1 MKKNRLISILIVL
14 ILLVGTLSGCTLAK
28 YTPVKTI
35 SISEATITMSV
46 KDTHKLNVTVLPK
59 NAPQTV
65 QYYSSNS
72 TVAEVSSKGVITAKA
87 EGEAIISAVA
97 EGGLYSKVVVFVT
110 KEGSSAEAAK
120 VSKIELSHTDVSL
133 KKGASLQLSE
143 RFTPSNASNKEVTWT
158 SNNTAV
164 ARVSNNGYVTALTV
178 GTAVIRVTSRENE
191 DIFATCIVTV
201 TDESSSGGGGTT
213 TRPLDKP
220 VVELVRND
228 SNGELTLSWNVVANA
243 AGYAIVDT
251 ANNLSFVLSET
262 SYEITSNAF
271 LTRLSDG
278 ICNLQ
283 VKAIGSSIPIN
294 KVIYTDSISN
304 EKFAVAKSL
313 KNTNT
318 LSQKNLYFLCD
329 IDDNKTV
336 TINIVA
342 PDSSSEITFESDY
355 KTIKEKSITIN
366 GPTTSNT
373 INIGRYVLKP
383 GSYDVDSFIV
393 NATKSHVNQNIGLT
407 AKNISLSVSNT
418 TYEVRGNIALI
429 KNENSIINVAKG
441 KLLFNNDYT
450 LAENAQINVS
460 KDGTLETTS
469 EKTLTI
475 PTTSRL
481 NNEGKVVLNGNISS
495 AGAITSNGIITF
507 KGTIGITG
515 DIYLYGKAIIDNGKD
530 NTLAG
535 RIQKAGAIIESK
547 AGTKITLPHGTGSTL
562 EINASEAAVTSIIV
576 KNNTS
581 ASNYRYN
588 NGLYKYNLDGSLN
601 SDPAAIDLAY
611 YVTDTSLADDLID
624 KNIIINEGVTL
635 TIEKTLTN
643 NALLVCNGT
652 IAINKDG
659 KLINKKEIFG
669 NYTLTNNGTVEL
681 NNLIAADNKLDR
693 AISSYNGTY
702 KFTTEGIL
710 FGGISIPADTT
721 IETSGT
727 TTKKCS
733 VTLASAGTISSS
745 DSTIPLGVTLN
756 LSNADLSI
764 DLERTLDVKGNITF
778 VTGKTIATNLGTVI
792 VYNHCGNVVTNSTLL
807 SKAGTVKAGEDLTY
821 FTGYTYPKD
830 TTIVNTAIVEPE
842 GIATTI
848 SNASDANAVL
858 VIPSATLAANNS
870 LTLNMNTRI
879 TGTYNANGHFIIG
892 EGNTLDL
899 LGKITHTLIDDSV
912 FKDNFVNNGT
922 INLHN
927 EDSTTY
933 SFLYPFV
940 GNTKF
945 IKSGYILNGI
955 KMPANTTIA
964 TTEDNGD
971 YIITVTP
978 PSGIVSVSVEKD
990 AVIPNNSKLVIN
1002 GGLVINSGKT
1012 LTING
1017 DLLFTNSDE
1026 YYNKGTIIGN
1036 NIVNTSSIYTI
1047 LKANLEED
1055 IGNVTLKY
1063 SSSESLPGDLETLL
1077 TTQVSRIEMVT
1088 TANDLNVGLLV
1099 SHRNKVIVL
1108 NNLNPVTIATEK
1120 YLRITSDGETYNIWE
1135 GETAES
1141 VFPE

>member
-228 SNGELTLSWNVVANA
+228 SNGKLTLSWNAVANA

-294 KVIYTDSISN
+294 KVIYTDSTSN
-304 EKFAVAKSL
+304 EVFAVAKSL

-318 LSQKNLYFLCD
+318 LNQKALYFLCD

-336 TINIVA
+336 TINISA
-342 PDSSSEITFESDY
+342 PDSSSAITFESDY

-373 INIGRYVLKP
+373 INLGLNVLNP
-383 GSYDVDSFIV
+383 GSYNVDSFIV
-393 NATKSHVNQNIGLT
+393 NATNSHINQNIALT
-407 AKNISLSVSNT
+407 AKNISLSVSNA
-418 TYEVRGNIALI
+418 TYEVRGNIVLQ
-429 KNENSIINVAKG
+429 ENSIINVKKG
-441 KLLFNNDYT
+441 KLLFNNNYT
-450 LAENAQINVS
+450 LAANTKISVS

-469 EKTLTI
+469 GKTITI
-475 PTTSRL
+475 PATSNLDNDGTVTL
-481 NNEGKVVLNGNISS
+481 NSNISS
-495 AGAITSNGIITF
+495 AGTIKSNGTITF
-507 KGTIGITG
+507 KGTMEITG
-515 DIYLYGKAIIDNGKD
+515 DIYLYGKVIIDNGKLD
-530 NTLAG
+530 NSIATNL
-535 RIQKAGAIIESK
+535 QTAGAIIESK
-547 AGTKITLPHGTGSTL
+547 AGTKITLPHGIGSTL

-576 KNNTS
+576 KDNTS

-601 SDPAAIDLAY
+601 SNPATDLAY
-611 YVTDTSLADDLID
+611 YVTNTSLTDNLAD
-624 KNIIINEGVTL
+624 KNIIINEGITL
-635 TIEKTLTN
+635 TIPNGKILTN

-652 IAINKDG
+652 IAIGNSG
-659 KLINKKEIFG
+659 KLINEKEIFG
-669 NYTLTNNGTVEL
+669 NYTLTNAGTVEL
-681 NNLIAADNKLDR
+681 NNGTPSDNKLDR
-693 AISSYNGTY
+693 AISNYNGTY

-727 TTKKCS
+727 TTKICS

-807 SKAGTVKAGEDLTY
+807 SKAGTVKAGEDLTC

-899 LGKITHTLIDDSV
+899 LGKITHTLIEDSV

-1026 YYNKGTIIGN
+1026 YDNKGTIIGN

-1047 LKANLEED
+1047 LTANLEED

-1088 TANDLNVGLLV
+1088 TANNLNVGLLV

-1141 VFPE
+1141 VFQE